1 MVRKIFGLNILQSK
15 IFSIRF
21 NVLEVYIDVNTQQHV
36 LPSFFLSFFISHS
49 ESSTASALVA

>member
-1 MVRKIFGLNILQSK
+1 MVRKICGLNILQNK

-21 NVLEVYIDVNTQQHV
+21 NVLEVYIDVNTQRHV
-36 LPSFFLSFFISHS
+36 LPSFFLSRS